1 MNLRICLPNFWVQES
16 GLKVR
21 KVRTRY
27 EIEVVSA
34 VPRFYFILEGMCNRN
49 SGEISQDPG
58 RKFILA
64 RVPLKNKERFLLEG
78 TNRSLD
84 VSLTLRFSL

>member
-1 MNLRICLPNFWVQES
+1 MCE
-16 GLKVR
+16 KVR

-34 VPRFYFILEGMCNRN
+34 VPRLYFILEGMCNRN
-49 SGEISQDPG
+49 NGEITQDPG

-64 RVPLKNKERFLLEG
+64 WGPLR
-78 TNRSLD
+78 
-84 VSLTLRFSL
+84 